1 MTKEHFKATGNGGVK
16 SSRRIKNLWAMHP
29 DDVDPSDIAGMNDRE
44 FNDFLVALDL
54 VEDYRTI
61 PRSARPS
68 SQL

>member
-1 MTKEHFKATGNGGVK
+1 MATPPLAY
-16 SSRRIKNLWAMHP
+16 RTMHP

-54 VEDYRTI
+54 VEDCRAI
-61 PRSARPS
+61 PESARPS